1 MSTALSLF
9 CIIFSKFNLTLP
21 TSIPRFGKFLALLK
35 FSDKLSKLFDGIHPM
50 FKQVPPNL
58 PPASIQAV
66 FIPNCDSLIAQT
78 YPPGPPP
85 ITTA

>member
-1 MSTALSLF
+1 
-9 CIIFSKFNLTLP
+9 
-21 TSIPRFGKFLALLK
+21 
-35 FSDKLSKLFDGIHPM
+35 M

-66 FIPNCDSLIAQT
+66 FMPNCDSLIAQT